1 MLRLRCA
8 GSSPATQGVAVADS
22 VSIARLYLMR
32 IAYLINFVV
41 VGLAAWP
48 SLTMHAGP
56 WDPIRG
62 AAFSL
67 YAALSTFSALGLRYT
82 LKMIPLLLFQLLYN
96 VVFLGAVVAPTW
108 PALQGAAKVM
118 AAAAAMDLIVIP
130 WSYVFEHYVR
140 SGGDPWRPRPHQA

>member
-1 MLRLRCA
+1 MRARPCTRTASAGPLMGAERPAEDTSDQVCGGLTSPLRGHSSGDEPRTRLEDRCCA
-8 GSSPATQGVAVADS
+8 SAAPGVHYATQGVAVADS

-82 LKMIPLLLFQLLYN
+82 LKMIPLLLFSLLY
-96 VVFLGAVVAPTW
+96 
-108 PALQGAAKVM
+108 
-118 AAAAAMDLIVIP
+118 
-130 WSYVFEHYVR
+130 
-140 SGGDPWRPRPHQA
+140 